1 MTPPR
6 ASNIIKENKRNFICT
21 FDPFPGSNRK
31 IYTFVNRCREQE
43 GLELGDETTKMF
55 LNAKGTVGNVDKDI
69 ESFLAYVD
77 GKAAEGKF
85 TQDIATEVDRVK
97 QHKETRVEYMTFEM
111 EMKQQRREGRQEGKD
126 LMRIDAFVR

>member
-1 MTPPR
+1 
-6 ASNIIKENKRNFICT
+6 
-21 FDPFPGSNRK
+21 
-31 IYTFVNRCREQE
+31 
-43 GLELGDETTKMF
+43 MF